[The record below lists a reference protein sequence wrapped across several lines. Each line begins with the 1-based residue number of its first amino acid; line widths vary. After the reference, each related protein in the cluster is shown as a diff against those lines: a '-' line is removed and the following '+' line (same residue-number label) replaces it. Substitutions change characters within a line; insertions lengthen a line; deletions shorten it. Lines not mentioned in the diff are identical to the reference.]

1 MESPRLNDD
10 RAETIRA
17 DNPRHE
23 VIHPEASRLSAYN
36 KMYSLSHAS
45 TSSSPHLQLPRT
57 TVLRRTASSL
67 SFQASGLEEDSDDFG
82 ETCINKSIIGHN
94 FQNNCD
100 YGDKSYHDQHH
111 SHDSEKEKHGHIHSH
126 KNYHE
131 NVLHEG
137 HYQSS
142 NIKHLPTLSSIF
154 SSLPPSQKTLFTW
167 GTVHLFLG
175 ILLWLKG
182 QWGCGLALTG
192 FAYLVIFDA
201 LGVFTTFISSVIAT
215 YRSLSES
222 TIQNPYGVQRY
233 EILFGF
239 TNTLYLLFVAL
250 YMLKEGLE
258 HFILETSEE
267 HVEDHSPDFPMVW
280 VLSALV
286 ATLVSA
292 IGYRNHRGFSALSRS
307 ASSMIGTHPSHYW
320 QSNDGFSIILSNLFT
335 LATLLCGFSV
345 ILVGVL
351 TEQNHSLGW
360 LDKLVS
366 ILESMLMFYL
376 AGPVATALG
385 KILLQTT
392 PDIALRSL
400 EACLRE
406 IQLDPIILSLTATH
420 FWANSYGQLV
430 GTICVQVKPDAN
442 EQTVLAYVYTRLS
455 PLFVHNDGGFSE
467 LTVQI
472 VK

>member
-1 MESPRLNDD
+1 MESPRLNSD
-10 RAETIRA
+10 RVETLRA
-17 DNPRHE
+17 DNPRLE
-23 VIHPEASRLSAYN
+23 VIQPEASRISAYN
-36 KMYSLSHAS
+36 NMYSLSHAS

-57 TVLRRTASSL
+57 TVLRRTTSSL
-67 SFQASGLEEDSDDFG
+67 SFQAS
-82 ETCINKSIIGHN
+82 
-94 FQNNCD
+94 
-100 YGDKSYHDQHH
+100 
-111 SHDSEKEKHGHIHSH
+111 EKNGHIHSH

-137 HYQSS
+137 HYHSS

-167 GTVHLFLG
+167 GSVHLFLG

-201 LGVFTTFISSVIAT
+201 LGVFTIFISSVIAT
-215 YRSLSES
+215 YRSLRES
-222 TIQNPYGVQRY
+222 SIRNPYGVQRY

-239 TNTLYLLFVAL
+239 MNTLYLLFVAL

-267 HVEDHSPDFPMVW
+267 HVEGHSPDFPMVW
-280 VLSALV
+280 VLSALG
-286 ATLVSA
+286 ATLISA
-292 IGYRNHRGFSALSRS
+292 IGYRNHKGFSALSRS
-307 ASSMIGTHPSHYW
+307 TSSMIGT
-320 QSNDGFSIILSNLFT
+320 QSNLFT
-335 LATLLCGFSV
+335 LATLLCGASV

-366 ILESMLMFYL
+366 ILESILMFYL
-376 AGPVATALG
+376 AGPVAVALG

-392 PDIALRSL
+392 PDIELRSL

-406 IQLDPIILSLTATH
+406 IQLDPTILSLTATH

-430 GTICVQVKPDAN
+430 GTICVQIKPDAN
-442 EQTVLAYVYTRLS
+442 EQTVLACVYSRLS
-455 PLFVHNDGGFSE
+455 PLFVSGFSE